1 MRKASYIPIHIYT
14 IFQIAITVAIFIVT
28 LTQAAPAFPV
38 LIILLVPFRLLVM
51 KRWWPR
57 EVLRFVDAW
66 ACREGTPEDDE
77 DEQERKIK
85 PHEGDVDARNGQDAW
100 IVEMRCSLLESR
112 LSMTGYLMRY
122 GQREAMMLVTIGSNL
137 MLIRRWTRRLEERA
151 GNQRCIEI
159 VVVCNVNDSYMGI
172 KNLSLCALQQIH
184 VNIPKP

>member
-77 DEQERKIK
+77 DEPERRNK
-85 PHEGDVDARNGQDAW
+85 PHEEVVGAGNGGDAFFPATSGDSRN
-100 IVEMRCSLLESR
+100 EMFIAGALPEHER
-112 LSMTGYLMRY
+112 LSHEIWAAGSGDAGHDWIELDAYV
-122 GQREAMMLVTIGSNL
+122 QADEEIGRKS
-137 MLIRRWTRRLEERA
+137 R
-151 GNQRCIEI
+151 
-159 VVVCNVNDSYMGI
+159 
-172 KNLSLCALQQIH
+172 
-184 VNIPKP
+184 